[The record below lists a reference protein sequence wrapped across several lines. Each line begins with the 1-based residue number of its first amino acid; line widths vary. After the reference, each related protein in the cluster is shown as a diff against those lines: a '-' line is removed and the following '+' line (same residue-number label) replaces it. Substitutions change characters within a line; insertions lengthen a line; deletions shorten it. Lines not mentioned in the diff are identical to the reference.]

1 MTAVLAVTGISH
13 RFGGLQVLS
22 GVGFAAE
29 RSEIVALIGPN
40 GAGKTTLLNIL
51 SGIIRP
57 QSGEVRLDGL
67 RIDGLAPHRIARLG
81 LARTFQTLRL
91 FPSLTVLEH
100 VCVALASGGPR
111 ERGLLASATSP
122 AQVAAARS
130 ILQRLAL
137 DGQRDVR
144 ADALPYGQQ
153 RRLEIARAIARAP
166 RLLLLDEP
174 SAGLA
179 ATDIAALVRLIGE
192 LAHEGLTILLIE
204 HNMGIVRNLASRVV
218 VLDHGVGL
226 ASGTLAQV
234 AADPAVIEAYLGD

>member
-144 ADALPYGQQ
+144 ADALPSG
-153 RRLEIARAIARAP
+153 
-166 RLLLLDEP
+166 
-174 SAGLA
+174 GLA